1 VDLAAPQPKG
11 GRVTDPLSN
20 SDVLS
25 DYEDLSVDPSTQEVS
40 SSVGIT
46 PSPTLIRATV
56 KSLTFSNGSVV
67 VIANLKPEEC
77 ERLAVEM
84 RAETG
89 VVPYGLWV
97 VLTDKARAKLSGMT
111 MAMARWMRSHE

>member
-1 VDLAAPQPKG
+1 M
-11 GRVTDPLSN
+11 TDALSD
-20 SDVLS
+20 SDVLP
-25 DYEDLSVDPSTQEVS
+25 DYEDLSVDPSTSEVS
-40 SSVGIT
+40 STTEIT
-46 PSPTLIRATV
+46 PSPTLVRATV

-77 ERLAVEM
+77 ERLAIEM

-111 MAMARWMRSHE
+111 MVMARWLCAHEYNMQ